1 MTMYDN
7 GNKSFNYLGWNMATT
22 KKTTTKKP
30 VKKAAPKRAAAKTSV
45 KRKPTTK
52 HVEHK
57 SLKLTK
63 ETEPF
68 FSFRLN
74 HETLYWLLLS
84 MLVFALG
91 LWVINI
97 NDRVQRIY
105 DDIDRANAEQSMVV
119 PATKQ

>member
-1 MTMYDN
+1 
-7 GNKSFNYLGWNMATT
+7 MATT

-45 KRKPTTK
+45 KRKPAAK
-52 HVEHK
+52 QIEHK

-68 FSFRLN
+68 FTFRLN

-84 MLVFALG
+84 MMVFALG

-105 DDIDRANAEQSMVV
+105 DDIDRANAEDSMVMPV
-119 PATKQ
+119 TE